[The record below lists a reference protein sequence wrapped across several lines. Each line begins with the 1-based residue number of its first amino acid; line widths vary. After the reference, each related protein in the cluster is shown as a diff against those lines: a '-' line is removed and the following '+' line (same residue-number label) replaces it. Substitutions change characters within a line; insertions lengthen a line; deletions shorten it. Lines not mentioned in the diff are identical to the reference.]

1 MKDIVKRLE
10 EYRLKNRIP
19 QVELAKKLKVSF
31 ATINRWLNDKNE
43 PNKIQSYH
51 IKKLIEKK

>member
-19 QVELAKKLKVSF
+19 QVELAKKLKVPF
-31 ATINRWLNDKNE
+31 ATINRCLMVRMRLIRFKVIISKN
-43 PNKIQSYH
+43 
-51 IKKLIEKK
+51 